1 LSQALQ
7 IAIVLA
13 NSRESDAMTKLADRK
28 DKATA
33 CFEAIILVTGAKTIL
48 VSYISSPLNRRC
60 SFSHHFRAS
69 QVYFR
74 IRKDVAIGA
83 IFTITLAGSCYQQLR

>member
-1 LSQALQ
+1 MSAYSELAGEIVWSWSGLSQALQ

-33 CFEAIILVTGAKTIL
+33 WFEAIILVTGAKSIL
-48 VSYISSPLNRRC
+48 VSYISSP
-60 SFSHHFRAS
+60 
-69 QVYFR
+69 
-74 IRKDVAIGA
+74 
-83 IFTITLAGSCYQQLR
+83 